1 MWVCR
6 QANIASKD
14 NCNTVKGRMKT
25 SKMREIKNSMNKIE
39 NKIRLMVAVMA
50 MVLALPMMA
59 QSETADITKVAEKGS
74 RELSAPTAIE
84 THIQAEISLITC
96 YPGSRNYE
104 LYGHTMIRVQI
115 EGQDLLFNYGIFNF
129 KQKGFIYRFVKG
141 DCDYSLAAYPMQYL
155 TQGYEDRKIV
165 EQVLDLDDA
174 QKVDVISFLWNN
186 VQPENAV
193 YRYGWAYN
201 NCATKPRDIIENAVG
216 GSLEYGEPKRA
227 EATFRSIMA
236 DYDVN
241 YPWQQF
247 GIDLVLGYDLDHQL
261 DYREQMFS
269 PGILME
275 AMAGATQERDGKR
288 IPVVKATNILV
299 AGGDEGAVL
308 GPTPLVLTPMFVFT
322 LLVVIVLVITVK
334 ERLGK
339 RHYRWL
345 DSVVFGIYGTIGILV
360 AFLTFVSSH
369 YGTSSNLNIVW
380 LHPLLLLPA
389 ILVWVKPMRP
399 LVAIIHVVNAL
410 LIVLLAAGWNW
421 LPQVGNVALL
431 PMAGI
436 SLIRSVNYVIALKR
450 GCVK

>member
-1 MWVCR
+1 
-6 QANIASKD
+6 
-14 NCNTVKGRMKT
+14 MK
-25 SKMREIKNSMNKIE
+25 KEMIKIMR
-39 NKIRLMVAVMA
+39 LAMA
-50 MVLALPMMA
+50 MIAMALAPQVAA

-74 RELSAPTAIE
+74 REMSVPTAIE
-84 THIQAEISLITC
+84 THIQAEISLVTC

-129 KQKGFIYRFVKG
+129 KQSGFIYRFVKG

-174 QKVDVISFLWNN
+174 QKVDIISFLWNN

-216 GSLEYGEPKRA
+216 GSLEYGNPKRG

-236 DYDVN
+236 YFDKN

-247 GIDLVLGYDLDHQL
+247 GIDMVLGYDLDHKL

-269 PGILME
+269 PIILME
-275 AMAGATQERDGKR
+275 AMADATQERDGKR

-299 AGGDEGAVL
+299 EGGDEGAVL
-308 GPTPLVLTPMFVFT
+308 GPTPMVLTPMFVLT
-322 LLVVIVLVITVK
+322 LLLVIVLALTIK

-345 DSVVFGIYGTIGILV
+345 DSVVFGVYGLVGVLV

-369 YGTSSNLNIVW
+369 YGTSSNLHIVW

-389 ILVWVKPMRP
+389 IMEWIKRMRP

-410 LIVLLAAGWNW
+410 LIVLLAAGWYW
-421 LPQVGNVALL
+421 LPQSGNMALV

>member
-1 MWVCR
+1 
-6 QANIASKD
+6 
-14 NCNTVKGRMKT
+14 MKI
-25 SKMREIKNSMNKIE
+25 MR
-39 NKIRLMVAVMA
+39 LAMA
-50 MVLALPMMA
+50 MIAMALAPQVAA

-74 RELSAPTAIE
+74 REMSVPTAIE
-84 THIQAEISLITC
+84 THIQAEISLVTC

-129 KQKGFIYRFVKG
+129 KQSGFIYRFVKG

-174 QKVDVISFLWNN
+174 QKVDIISFLWNN

-216 GSLEYGEPKRA
+216 GSLEYGNPKRG

-236 DYDVN
+236 FFDKN

-247 GIDLVLGYDLDHQL
+247 GIDMVLGYDLDHKL

-269 PGILME
+269 PIILME
-275 AMAGATQERDGKR
+275 AMADATQERDGKR

-299 AGGDEGAVL
+299 EGGDEGAVL
-308 GPTPLVLTPMFVFT
+308 GPTPMVLTPMFVLT
-322 LLVVIVLVITVK
+322 LLLVIVLALTIK

-345 DSVVFGIYGTIGILV
+345 DSVVFGVYGLVGVLV

-369 YGTSSNLNIVW
+369 YGTSSNLHIVW

-389 ILVWVKPMRP
+389 IMEWIKRMRP

-410 LIVLLAAGWNW
+410 LIVLLAAGWYW
-421 LPQVGNVALL
+421 LPQSGNMALV
-431 PMAGI
+431 PMAGV

>member
-1 MWVCR
+1 
-6 QANIASKD
+6 
-14 NCNTVKGRMKT
+14 MK
-25 SKMREIKNSMNKIE
+25 KEMMKIMR
-39 NKIRLMVAVMA
+39 LAMA
-50 MVLALPMMA
+50 MIAMALAPQVAA

-74 RELSAPTAIE
+74 REMSVPTTIE
-84 THIQAEISLITC
+84 THIQAEISLVTC

-129 KQKGFIYRFVKG
+129 KQSGFIYRFVKG

-174 QKVDVISFLWNN
+174 QKVDIISFLWNN

-216 GSLEYGEPKRA
+216 GSLEYGNPKRG

-236 DYDVN
+236 YFDKN

-247 GIDLVLGYDLDHQL
+247 GIDMVLGYDLDHKL

-269 PGILME
+269 PIILME
-275 AMAGATQERDGKR
+275 AMADATQERDGKR

-299 AGGDEGAVL
+299 EGGDEGAVL
-308 GPTPLVLTPMFVFT
+308 GPTPMVLTPMFVLT
-322 LLVVIVLVITVK
+322 LLLVIVLALTIK

-339 RHYRWL
+339 CHYRWL
-345 DSVVFGIYGTIGILV
+345 DSVVFGVYGLVGVLV

-369 YGTSSNLNIVW
+369 YGTSSNLHIVW

-389 ILVWVKPMRP
+389 IMEWIKRMRP

-410 LIVLLAAGWNW
+410 LIVLLAAGWYW
-421 LPQVGNVALL
+421 LPQSGNMALV

>member
-1 MWVCR
+1 
-6 QANIASKD
+6 
-14 NCNTVKGRMKT
+14 
-25 SKMREIKNSMNKIE
+25 MR
-39 NKIRLMVAVMA
+39 LAMA
-50 MVLALPMMA
+50 IMTMVLAPHMSA

-74 RELSAPTAIE
+74 REMSVPTAIE
-84 THIQAEISLITC
+84 THIQAEISLVTC

-129 KQKGFIYRFVKG
+129 KQSGFIYRFVKG

-174 QKVDVISFLWNN
+174 QKVDIISFLWNN

-216 GSLEYGEPKRA
+216 GSLEYGNPKRG

-236 DYDVN
+236 YFDKN

-247 GIDLVLGYDLDHQL
+247 GIDMVLGYDLDHKL

-269 PGILME
+269 PIILME
-275 AMAGATQERDGKR
+275 AMADATQERDGKR

-299 AGGDEGAVL
+299 EGGDEGAVL
-308 GPTPLVLTPMFVFT
+308 GPTPMVLTPMFVLT
-322 LLVVIVLVITVK
+322 LLLVIVLALTIK

-345 DSVVFGIYGTIGILV
+345 DSVVFGVYGLVGVLV

-369 YGTSSNLNIVW
+369 YGTSSNLHIVW

-389 ILVWVKPMRP
+389 IMEWIKRMRP

-410 LIVLLAAGWNW
+410 LIVLLAAGWYW
-421 LPQVGNVALL
+421 LPQSGNMALV

>member
-1 MWVCR
+1 
-6 QANIASKD
+6 
-14 NCNTVKGRMKT
+14 MK
-25 SKMREIKNSMNKIE
+25 KEMIKIMR
-39 NKIRLMVAVMA
+39 LAMA
-50 MVLALPMMA
+50 MIAMALAPQVAA

-74 RELSAPTAIE
+74 REMSVPTAIE
-84 THIQAEISLITC
+84 THIQAEISLVTC

-129 KQKGFIYRFVKG
+129 KQSGFIYRFVKG

-174 QKVDVISFLWNN
+174 QKVDIISFLWNN

-216 GSLEYGEPKRA
+216 GSLKYGNPKRG

-236 DYDVN
+236 YFDKN

-247 GIDLVLGYDLDHQL
+247 GIDMVLGYDLDHKL

-269 PGILME
+269 PIILME
-275 AMAGATQERDGKR
+275 AMADATQERDGKR

-299 AGGDEGAVL
+299 EGGDEGAVL
-308 GPTPLVLTPMFVFT
+308 GPTPMVLTPMFVLT
-322 LLVVIVLVITVK
+322 LLLVIVLALTIK

-345 DSVVFGIYGTIGILV
+345 DSVVFGVYGLVGVLV

-369 YGTSSNLNIVW
+369 YGTSSNLHIVW

-389 ILVWVKPMRP
+389 IMEWIKRMRP

-410 LIVLLAAGWNW
+410 LIVLLAAGWYW
-421 LPQVGNVALL
+421 LPQSGNMALV

>member
-1 MWVCR
+1 
-6 QANIASKD
+6 
-14 NCNTVKGRMKT
+14 MK
-25 SKMREIKNSMNKIE
+25 KEMIKIMR
-39 NKIRLMVAVMA
+39 LAMA
-50 MVLALPMMA
+50 MIAMALAPQVAA

-74 RELSAPTAIE
+74 REMSVPTAIE
-84 THIQAEISLITC
+84 THIQAEISLVTC

-129 KQKGFIYRFVKG
+129 KQSGFIYRFVKG

-174 QKVDVISFLWNN
+174 QKVDIISFLWNN

-216 GSLEYGEPKRA
+216 GSLEYGNPKRG

-236 DYDVN
+236 HFDKN

-247 GIDLVLGYDLDHQL
+247 GIDMVLGYDLDHKL

-269 PGILME
+269 PIILME
-275 AMAGATQERDGKR
+275 AMADATQERDGKR

-299 AGGDEGAVL
+299 EGGDEGAVL
-308 GPTPLVLTPMFVFT
+308 GPTPMVLTPMFVLT
-322 LLVVIVLVITVK
+322 LLLLIVLALTIK

-345 DSVVFGIYGTIGILV
+345 DSVVFGVYGLVGVLV

-369 YGTSSNLNIVW
+369 YGTSSNLHIVW

-389 ILVWVKPMRP
+389 IMEWIKRMRP

-410 LIVLLAAGWNW
+410 LIVLLAAGWYW
-421 LPQVGNVALL
+421 LPQSGNMALV

>member
-1 MWVCR
+1 
-6 QANIASKD
+6 
-14 NCNTVKGRMKT
+14 MK
-25 SKMREIKNSMNKIE
+25 KEMMKIMR
-39 NKIRLMVAVMA
+39 LAMA
-50 MVLALPMMA
+50 MIAMALAPQVAA

-74 RELSAPTAIE
+74 REMSVPTAIE
-84 THIQAEISLITC
+84 THIQAEISLVTC

-129 KQKGFIYRFVKG
+129 KQSGFIYRFVKG

-174 QKVDVISFLWNN
+174 QKVDIISFLWNN

-216 GSLEYGEPKRA
+216 GSLEYGNPKRG

-236 DYDVN
+236 YFDKN

-247 GIDLVLGYDLDHQL
+247 GIDMVLGYDLDHKL

-269 PGILME
+269 PIILME
-275 AMAGATQERDGKR
+275 AMADATQERDGKR

-299 AGGDEGAVL
+299 EGGDEGAVL
-308 GPTPLVLTPMFVFT
+308 GPTPMVLTPMFVLT
-322 LLVVIVLVITVK
+322 LLLVIVLALTIK

-345 DSVVFGIYGTIGILV
+345 DSVVFGVYGLVGVLV

-369 YGTSSNLNIVW
+369 YGTSSNLHIVW

-389 ILVWVKPMRP
+389 ILEWVKRMRP

-410 LIVLLAAGWNW
+410 LIVLLAAGWYW
-421 LPQVGNVALL
+421 LPQSGNMALV

>member
-1 MWVCR
+1 
-6 QANIASKD
+6 
-14 NCNTVKGRMKT
+14 MKI
-25 SKMREIKNSMNKIE
+25 MR
-39 NKIRLMVAVMA
+39 LAMA
-50 MVLALPMMA
+50 MIAMALAPQVAA

-74 RELSAPTAIE
+74 REMSVPTAIE
-84 THIQAEISLITC
+84 THIQAEISLVTC

-129 KQKGFIYRFVKG
+129 KQSGFIYRFVKG

-174 QKVDVISFLWNN
+174 QKVDIISFLWNN

-216 GSLEYGEPKRA
+216 GSLEYGNPKRG

-236 DYDVN
+236 YFDKN

-247 GIDLVLGYDLDHQL
+247 GIDMVLGYDLDHKL

-269 PGILME
+269 PIILME
-275 AMAGATQERDGKR
+275 AMADATQERDGKR

-299 AGGDEGAVL
+299 EGGDEGAVL
-308 GPTPLVLTPMFVFT
+308 GPTPMVLTPMFVLT
-322 LLVVIVLVITVK
+322 LLLLIVLALTIK

-345 DSVVFGIYGTIGILV
+345 DSVVFGVYGLVGVLV

-369 YGTSSNLNIVW
+369 YGTSSNLHIVW

-389 ILVWVKPMRP
+389 IMEWIKRMRP

-410 LIVLLAAGWNW
+410 LIVLLAAGWYW
-421 LPQVGNVALL
+421 LPQSGNMALV

>member
-1 MWVCR
+1 
-6 QANIASKD
+6 
-14 NCNTVKGRMKT
+14 MK
-25 SKMREIKNSMNKIE
+25 KEMMKIMR
-39 NKIRLMVAVMA
+39 LAMA
-50 MVLALPMMA
+50 MIAMALAPQVAA

-74 RELSAPTAIE
+74 REMSVPTAIE
-84 THIQAEISLITC
+84 THIQAEISLVTC

-129 KQKGFIYRFVKG
+129 KQSGFIYRFVKG

-174 QKVDVISFLWNN
+174 QKVDIISFLWNN

-216 GSLEYGEPKRA
+216 GSLEYGNPKRG

-236 DYDVN
+236 YFDKN

-247 GIDLVLGYDLDHQL
+247 GIDMVLGYDLDHKL

-269 PGILME
+269 PIILME
-275 AMAGATQERDGKR
+275 AMADATQERDGKR

-299 AGGDEGAVL
+299 EGGDEGPVL
-308 GPTPLVLTPMFVFT
+308 GPTPMVLTPMFVLT
-322 LLVVIVLVITVK
+322 LLLVIVLALTIK

-345 DSVVFGIYGTIGILV
+345 DSVVFGVYGLVGVLV

-369 YGTSSNLNIVW
+369 YGTSSNLHIVW

-389 ILVWVKPMRP
+389 IMEWIKRMRP

-410 LIVLLAAGWNW
+410 LIVLLAAGWYW
-421 LPQVGNVALL
+421 LPQSGNMALV

>member
-1 MWVCR
+1 
-6 QANIASKD
+6 
-14 NCNTVKGRMKT
+14 MK
-25 SKMREIKNSMNKIE
+25 KEMMKIMR
-39 NKIRLMVAVMA
+39 LAMA
-50 MVLALPMMA
+50 MIAMALAPQVAA

-74 RELSAPTAIE
+74 REMSVPTAIE
-84 THIQAEISLITC
+84 THIQAEISLVTC

-129 KQKGFIYRFVKG
+129 KQSGFIYRFVKG

-174 QKVDVISFLWNN
+174 QKVDIISFLWNN

-216 GSLEYGEPKRA
+216 GSLEYGNPKRG

-236 DYDVN
+236 YFDKN

-247 GIDLVLGYDLDHQL
+247 GIDMVLGYDLDHKL

-269 PGILME
+269 PIILME
-275 AMAGATQERDGKR
+275 AMADATQERDGKR

-299 AGGDEGAVL
+299 EGGDEGAVL
-308 GPTPLVLTPMFVFT
+308 GPTPVVLTPMFVLT
-322 LLVVIVLVITVK
+322 LLLVIVLALTIK

-345 DSVVFGIYGTIGILV
+345 DSVVVGVYGLVGVLV

-369 YGTSSNLNIVW
+369 YGTSSNLHIVW

-389 ILVWVKPMRP
+389 IMEWIKRMRP

-410 LIVLLAAGWNW
+410 LIVLLAAGWYW
-421 LPQVGNVALL
+421 LPQSGNMALV

>member
-1 MWVCR
+1 
-6 QANIASKD
+6 
-14 NCNTVKGRMKT
+14 MK
-25 SKMREIKNSMNKIE
+25 KEMMKIMRLAMAMI
-39 NKIRLMVAVMA
+39 A
-50 MVLALPMMA
+50 MVLAPQVAA

-74 RELSAPTAIE
+74 REMSVPTAIE
-84 THIQAEISLITC
+84 THIQAEISLVTC

-129 KQKGFIYRFVKG
+129 KQSGFIYRFVKG

-174 QKVDVISFLWNN
+174 QKVDIISFLWNN

-216 GSLEYGEPKRA
+216 GSLEYGNPKRG

-236 DYDVN
+236 YFDKN

-247 GIDLVLGYDLDHQL
+247 GIDMVLGYDLDHKL

-269 PGILME
+269 PIILME
-275 AMAGATQERDGKR
+275 AMADATQERDGKR

-299 AGGDEGAVL
+299 EGGDEGAVL
-308 GPTPLVLTPMFVFT
+308 GPTPMVLTPMFVLT
-322 LLVVIVLVITVK
+322 LLLVIVLALTIK

-345 DSVVFGIYGTIGILV
+345 DSVVFGVYGLVGVLV

-369 YGTSSNLNIVW
+369 YGTSSNLHIVW

-389 ILVWVKPMRP
+389 IMEWIKRMRP

-410 LIVLLAAGWNW
+410 LIVLLAAGWYW
-421 LPQVGNVALL
+421 LPQSGNMALV

>member
-1 MWVCR
+1 
-6 QANIASKD
+6 
-14 NCNTVKGRMKT
+14 
-25 SKMREIKNSMNKIE
+25 MR
-39 NKIRLMVAVMA
+39 LAMA
-50 MVLALPMMA
+50 MIAMALAPQVAA

-74 RELSAPTAIE
+74 REMSVPTAIE
-84 THIQAEISLITC
+84 THIQAEISLVTC

-129 KQKGFIYRFVKG
+129 KQSGFIYRFVKG

-174 QKVDVISFLWNN
+174 QKVDIISFLWNN

-216 GSLEYGEPKRA
+216 GSLEYGNPKRG

-236 DYDVN
+236 YFDKN

-247 GIDLVLGYDLDHQL
+247 GIDMVLGYDLDHKL

-269 PGILME
+269 PIILME

-299 AGGDEGAVL
+299 EGGDEGAVL
-308 GPTPLVLTPMFVFT
+308 GPTPMVLTPMFVLT
-322 LLVVIVLVITVK
+322 LLLVIVLAVTIK

-345 DSVVFGIYGTIGILV
+345 DSVVFGVYGLVGVLV

-369 YGTSSNLNIVW
+369 YGTSSNLHIVW

-389 ILVWVKPMRP
+389 IMEWIKRMRP

-410 LIVLLAAGWNW
+410 LIVLLAAGWYW
-421 LPQVGNVALL
+421 LPQSGNMALV

>member
-1 MWVCR
+1 
-6 QANIASKD
+6 
-14 NCNTVKGRMKT
+14 MKI
-25 SKMREIKNSMNKIE
+25 MR
-39 NKIRLMVAVMA
+39 LAMA
-50 MVLALPMMA
+50 MIAMALAPQVAA

-74 RELSAPTAIE
+74 REMSVPTAIE
-84 THIQAEISLITC
+84 THIQAEISLVTC

-129 KQKGFIYRFVKG
+129 KQSGFIYRFVKG

-174 QKVDVISFLWNN
+174 QKVDIISFLWNN

-216 GSLEYGEPKRA
+216 GSLEYGNPKRG

-236 DYDVN
+236 YFDKN

-247 GIDLVLGYDLDHQL
+247 GIDMVLGYDLDHKL

-269 PGILME
+269 PIILME
-275 AMAGATQERDGKR
+275 AMADATQERDGKR

-299 AGGDEGAVL
+299 EGGDEGAVL
-308 GPTPLVLTPMFVFT
+308 GPTPMVLTPMFVLT
-322 LLVVIVLVITVK
+322 LLLVIVLAVTIK

-345 DSVVFGIYGTIGILV
+345 DSVVFGVYGLVGVLV

-369 YGTSSNLNIVW
+369 YGTSSNLHIVW

-389 ILVWVKPMRP
+389 IMEWIKRMRP

-410 LIVLLAAGWNW
+410 LIVLLATGWYW
-421 LPQVGNVALL
+421 LPQTGNMALV

>member
-1 MWVCR
+1 
-6 QANIASKD
+6 
-14 NCNTVKGRMKT
+14 MK
-25 SKMREIKNSMNKIE
+25 KEMMKIMR
-39 NKIRLMVAVMA
+39 LAMA
-50 MVLALPMMA
+50 MIAMALAPQVAA

-74 RELSAPTAIE
+74 REMSVPTAIE
-84 THIQAEISLITC
+84 THIQAEISLVTC

-129 KQKGFIYRFVKG
+129 KQSGFIYRFVKG

-174 QKVDVISFLWNN
+174 QKVDIISFLWNN

-216 GSLEYGEPKRA
+216 GSLEYGNPKRG

-236 DYDVN
+236 YFDKN

-247 GIDLVLGYDLDHQL
+247 GIDMVLGYDLDHKL

-269 PGILME
+269 PIILME
-275 AMAGATQERDGKR
+275 AMADATQERDGKR

-299 AGGDEGAVL
+299 EGGDEGAVL
-308 GPTPLVLTPMFVFT
+308 GPTPMVLTPMFVLT
-322 LLVVIVLVITVK
+322 LLLLIVLALTIK

-345 DSVVFGIYGTIGILV
+345 DSVVFGVYGLVGVLV

-369 YGTSSNLNIVW
+369 YGTSSNLHIVW

-389 ILVWVKPMRP
+389 ILEWIKRMRP

-410 LIVLLAAGWNW
+410 LIVLLAAGWYW
-421 LPQVGNVALL
+421 LPQSGNMALV

>member
-1 MWVCR
+1 
-6 QANIASKD
+6 
-14 NCNTVKGRMKT
+14 MKI
-25 SKMREIKNSMNKIE
+25 MR
-39 NKIRLMVAVMA
+39 LAMA
-50 MVLALPMMA
+50 MIAMALAPQVAA

-74 RELSAPTAIE
+74 REMSVPTAIE
-84 THIQAEISLITC
+84 THIQAEISLVTC

-129 KQKGFIYRFVKG
+129 KQSGFIYRFVKG

-174 QKVDVISFLWNN
+174 QKVDIISFLWNN

-216 GSLEYGEPKRA
+216 GSLEYGNPKRG

-236 DYDVN
+236 YFDKN

-247 GIDLVLGYDLDHQL
+247 GIDMVLGYDLDHKL

-269 PGILME
+269 PIILME
-275 AMAGATQERDGKR
+275 AMADATQERDGKR

-299 AGGDEGAVL
+299 EGGDEGAVL
-308 GPTPLVLTPMFVFT
+308 GPTPMVLTPMFVLT
-322 LLVVIVLVITVK
+322 LLMVIVLAVTIK

-345 DSVVFGIYGTIGILV
+345 DSVVFGVYGLVGVLV

-369 YGTSSNLNIVW
+369 YGTSSNLHIVW

-389 ILVWVKPMRP
+389 IMEWIKRMRP

-410 LIVLLAAGWNW
+410 LIVLLAAGWYW
-421 LPQVGNVALL
+421 LPQSGNMALV

>member
-1 MWVCR
+1 
-6 QANIASKD
+6 
-14 NCNTVKGRMKT
+14 
-25 SKMREIKNSMNKIE
+25 MR
-39 NKIRLMVAVMA
+39 LAMA
-50 MVLALPMMA
+50 MIAMALAPQVAA

-74 RELSAPTAIE
+74 REMSVPTAIE
-84 THIQAEISLITC
+84 THIQAEISLVTC

-129 KQKGFIYRFVKG
+129 KQSGFIYRFVKG

-174 QKVDVISFLWNN
+174 QKVDIISFLWNN

-216 GSLEYGEPKRA
+216 GSLEYGNPKRG

-236 DYDVN
+236 YFDKN

-247 GIDLVLGYDLDHQL
+247 GIDMVLGYDLDHKL

-269 PGILME
+269 PIILME
-275 AMAGATQERDGKR
+275 AMADATQERDGKR

-299 AGGDEGAVL
+299 EGGDEGAVL
-308 GPTPLVLTPMFVFT
+308 GPTPMVLTPMFVLT
-322 LLVVIVLVITVK
+322 LLLLIVLALTIK

-345 DSVVFGIYGTIGILV
+345 DSVVFGVYGLVGVLV

-369 YGTSSNLNIVW
+369 YGTSSNLHIVW

-389 ILVWVKPMRP
+389 IMEWIKRMRP

-410 LIVLLAAGWNW
+410 LIVLLAAGWYW
-421 LPQVGNVALL
+421 LPQSGNMALV

>member
-1 MWVCR
+1 
-6 QANIASKD
+6 
-14 NCNTVKGRMKT
+14 MK
-25 SKMREIKNSMNKIE
+25 KEMIKIMR
-39 NKIRLMVAVMA
+39 LAMA
-50 MVLALPMMA
+50 MIAMALAPQVAA

-74 RELSAPTAIE
+74 REMSVPTAIE
-84 THIQAEISLITC
+84 THIQAEISLVTC

-129 KQKGFIYRFVKG
+129 KQSGFIYRFVKG

-174 QKVDVISFLWNN
+174 QKVDIISFLWNN

-216 GSLEYGEPKRA
+216 GSLEYGNPKRG

-236 DYDVN
+236 YFDKN

-247 GIDLVLGYDLDHQL
+247 GIDMVLGYDLDHKL

-269 PGILME
+269 PIILME
-275 AMAGATQERDGKR
+275 AMADATQERDGKR

-299 AGGDEGAVL
+299 EGGDEGAVL
-308 GPTPLVLTPMFVFT
+308 GPTPVVLTPMFVLT
-322 LLVVIVLVITVK
+322 LLLVIVLALTIK

-345 DSVVFGIYGTIGILV
+345 DSVVFGVYGLVGVLV

-369 YGTSSNLNIVW
+369 YGTSSNLHIVW

-389 ILVWVKPMRP
+389 IMEWIKRMRP

-410 LIVLLAAGWNW
+410 LIVLLAAGWYW
-421 LPQVGNVALL
+421 LPQSGNMALV

>member
-1 MWVCR
+1 M
-6 QANIASKD
+6 IKI
-14 NCNTVKGRMKT
+14 
-25 SKMREIKNSMNKIE
+25 MR
-39 NKIRLMVAVMA
+39 LAMA
-50 MVLALPMMA
+50 MIAMALAPQVAA

-74 RELSAPTAIE
+74 REMSVPTAIE
-84 THIQAEISLITC
+84 THIQAEISLVTC

-129 KQKGFIYRFVKG
+129 KQSGFIYRFVKG

-174 QKVDVISFLWNN
+174 QKVDIISFLWNN

-216 GSLEYGEPKRA
+216 GSLEYGNPKRG

-236 DYDVN
+236 YFDKN

-247 GIDLVLGYDLDHQL
+247 GIDMVLGYDLDHKL

-269 PGILME
+269 PIILME
-275 AMAGATQERDGKR
+275 AMADATQERDGKR

-299 AGGDEGAVL
+299 EGGDEGAVL
-308 GPTPLVLTPMFVFT
+308 GPTPMVLTPMFVLT
-322 LLVVIVLVITVK
+322 LLLLIVLALTIK
-334 ERLGK
+334 ERLSK

-345 DSVVFGIYGTIGILV
+345 DSVVFGVYGLVGVLV

-369 YGTSSNLNIVW
+369 YGTSSNLHIVW

-389 ILVWVKPMRP
+389 IMEWIKRMRP

-410 LIVLLAAGWNW
+410 LIVLLAAGWYW
-421 LPQVGNVALL
+421 LPQSGNMALV

>member
-1 MWVCR
+1 
-6 QANIASKD
+6 
-14 NCNTVKGRMKT
+14 MK
-25 SKMREIKNSMNKIE
+25 KEMIKIMR
-39 NKIRLMVAVMA
+39 LAMA
-50 MVLALPMMA
+50 MIAMALAPQVAA

-74 RELSAPTAIE
+74 REMSVPTAIE
-84 THIQAEISLITC
+84 THIQAEISLVTC

-129 KQKGFIYRFVKG
+129 KQSGFIYRFVKG

-174 QKVDVISFLWNN
+174 QKVDIISFLWNN

-216 GSLEYGEPKRA
+216 GSLEYGNPKRG

-236 DYDVN
+236 HFDKN

-247 GIDLVLGYDLDHQL
+247 GIDMVLGYDLDHKL

-269 PGILME
+269 PIILME
-275 AMAGATQERDGKR
+275 AMADATQERDGKR

-299 AGGDEGAVL
+299 EGGDEGAVL
-308 GPTPLVLTPMFVFT
+308 GPTPMVLTPMFVLT
-322 LLVVIVLVITVK
+322 LLLVIVLALTIK

-345 DSVVFGIYGTIGILV
+345 DSVVFGVYGLVGVLV

-369 YGTSSNLNIVW
+369 YGTSSNLHIVW

-389 ILVWVKPMRP
+389 ILEWIKRMRP

-410 LIVLLAAGWNW
+410 LIVLLAAGWYW
-421 LPQVGNVALL
+421 LPQSGNMALV

>member
-1 MWVCR
+1 
-6 QANIASKD
+6 
-14 NCNTVKGRMKT
+14 MK
-25 SKMREIKNSMNKIE
+25 KEMIKIMR
-39 NKIRLMVAVMA
+39 LAMA
-50 MVLALPMMA
+50 MIAMALAPQVAA

-74 RELSAPTAIE
+74 REMSVPTAIE
-84 THIQAEISLITC
+84 THIQAEISLVTC

-129 KQKGFIYRFVKG
+129 KQSGFIYRFVKG

-174 QKVDVISFLWNN
+174 QKVDIISFLWNN

-216 GSLEYGEPKRA
+216 GSLEYGNPKRG

-236 DYDVN
+236 YFDKN

-247 GIDLVLGYDLDHQL
+247 GIDMVLGYDLDHKL

-269 PGILME
+269 PIILME
-275 AMAGATQERDGKR
+275 AMADATQERDGKR

-299 AGGDEGAVL
+299 EGGDEGAVL
-308 GPTPLVLTPMFVFT
+308 GPTPMVLTPMFVLT
-322 LLVVIVLVITVK
+322 LLLLIVLALTIK
-334 ERLGK
+334 ERLSK

-345 DSVVFGIYGTIGILV
+345 DSVVFGVYGLVGVLV

-369 YGTSSNLNIVW
+369 YGTSSNLHIVW

-389 ILVWVKPMRP
+389 ILEWIKRMRP

-410 LIVLLAAGWNW
+410 LIVLLAAGWYW
-421 LPQVGNVALL
+421 LPQSGNMALV

>member
-1 MWVCR
+1 
-6 QANIASKD
+6 
-14 NCNTVKGRMKT
+14 MKI
-25 SKMREIKNSMNKIE
+25 MR
-39 NKIRLMVAVMA
+39 LAMA
-50 MVLALPMMA
+50 MIAMALAPQVAA

-74 RELSAPTAIE
+74 REMSVPTAIE
-84 THIQAEISLITC
+84 THIQAEISLVTC

-129 KQKGFIYRFVKG
+129 KQSGFIYRFVKG

-174 QKVDVISFLWNN
+174 QKVDIISFLWNN

-216 GSLEYGEPKRA
+216 GSLEYGNPKRG

-236 DYDVN
+236 HFDKN

-247 GIDLVLGYDLDHQL
+247 GIDMVLGYDLDHKL

-269 PGILME
+269 PIILME
-275 AMAGATQERDGKR
+275 AMADATQERDGKR

-299 AGGDEGAVL
+299 EGGDEGPVL
-308 GPTPLVLTPMFVFT
+308 GPTPMVLTPMFVLT
-322 LLVVIVLVITVK
+322 LLLVIVLALTIK

-345 DSVVFGIYGTIGILV
+345 DSVVFGVYGLVGVLV

-369 YGTSSNLNIVW
+369 YGTSSNLHIVW

-389 ILVWVKPMRP
+389 IMEWIKRMRP

-410 LIVLLAAGWNW
+410 LIVLLAAGWYW
-421 LPQVGNVALL
+421 LPQSGNMALV

>member
-1 MWVCR
+1 
-6 QANIASKD
+6 
-14 NCNTVKGRMKT
+14 MKI
-25 SKMREIKNSMNKIE
+25 MR
-39 NKIRLMVAVMA
+39 LAMA
-50 MVLALPMMA
+50 MIAMALAPQVAA

-74 RELSAPTAIE
+74 REMSVPTTIE
-84 THIQAEISLITC
+84 THIQAEISLVTC

-129 KQKGFIYRFVKG
+129 KQSGFIYRFVKG

-174 QKVDVISFLWNN
+174 QKVDIISFLWNN

-216 GSLEYGEPKRA
+216 GSLEYGNPKRG

-236 DYDVN
+236 HFDKN

-247 GIDLVLGYDLDHQL
+247 GIDMVLGYDLDHKL

-269 PGILME
+269 PIILME
-275 AMAGATQERDGKR
+275 AMADATQERDGKR

-299 AGGDEGAVL
+299 EGGDEGAVL
-308 GPTPLVLTPMFVFT
+308 GPTPMVLTPMFVLT
-322 LLVVIVLVITVK
+322 LLLVIVLALTIK

-339 RHYRWL
+339 CHYRWL
-345 DSVVFGIYGTIGILV
+345 DSVVFGVYGLVGVLV

-369 YGTSSNLNIVW
+369 YGTSSNLHIVW

-389 ILVWVKPMRP
+389 IMEWIKRMRP

-410 LIVLLAAGWNW
+410 LIVLLAAGWYW
-421 LPQVGNVALL
+421 LPQSGNMALV

>member
-1 MWVCR
+1 
-6 QANIASKD
+6 
-14 NCNTVKGRMKT
+14 MK
-25 SKMREIKNSMNKIE
+25 KEMMKIMR
-39 NKIRLMVAVMA
+39 LAMA
-50 MVLALPMMA
+50 MIAMALAPQVAA

-74 RELSAPTAIE
+74 REMSVPTAIE
-84 THIQAEISLITC
+84 THIQAEISLVTC

-129 KQKGFIYRFVKG
+129 KQSGFIYRFVKG

-174 QKVDVISFLWNN
+174 QKVDIISFLWNN

-216 GSLEYGEPKRA
+216 GSLEYGNPKRG

-236 DYDVN
+236 YFDKN

-247 GIDLVLGYDLDHQL
+247 GIDMVLGYDLDHKL

-269 PGILME
+269 PIILME
-275 AMAGATQERDGKR
+275 AMADATQERDGKR

-299 AGGDEGAVL
+299 EGGDEGAVL
-308 GPTPLVLTPMFVFT
+308 GPTPMVLTPMFVLT
-322 LLVVIVLVITVK
+322 LLLVIVLAVTIK

-345 DSVVFGIYGTIGILV
+345 DSVVFGVYGLVGVLV

-369 YGTSSNLNIVW
+369 YGTSSNLHIVW

-389 ILVWVKPMRP
+389 ILEWIKRMRP

-410 LIVLLAAGWNW
+410 LIVLLAAGWYW
-421 LPQVGNVALL
+421 LPQSGNMALV

>member
-1 MWVCR
+1 
-6 QANIASKD
+6 
-14 NCNTVKGRMKT
+14 MKI
-25 SKMREIKNSMNKIE
+25 MR
-39 NKIRLMVAVMA
+39 LAMA
-50 MVLALPMMA
+50 MIAMALAPQVAA

-74 RELSAPTAIE
+74 REMSVPTAIE
-84 THIQAEISLITC
+84 THIQAEISLVTC

-129 KQKGFIYRFVKG
+129 KQSGFIYRFVKG

-174 QKVDVISFLWNN
+174 QKVDIISFLWNN

-216 GSLEYGEPKRA
+216 GSLEYGNPKRG

-236 DYDVN
+236 HFDKN

-247 GIDLVLGYDLDHQL
+247 GIDMVLGYDLDHKL

-269 PGILME
+269 PIILME
-275 AMAGATQERDGKR
+275 AMADATQERDGKR

-299 AGGDEGAVL
+299 EGGDEGAVL
-308 GPTPLVLTPMFVFT
+308 GPTPMVLTPMFVLT
-322 LLVVIVLVITVK
+322 LLLVIVLALTIK

-345 DSVVFGIYGTIGILV
+345 DSVVFGVYGLVGVLV
-360 AFLTFVSSH
+360 AYLTFVSSH
-369 YGTSSNLNIVW
+369 YGTSSNLHIVW

-389 ILVWVKPMRP
+389 IMEWIKRMRP

-410 LIVLLAAGWNW
+410 LIVLLAAGWYW
-421 LPQVGNVALL
+421 LPQSGNMALV

>member
-1 MWVCR
+1 
-6 QANIASKD
+6 
-14 NCNTVKGRMKT
+14 MK
-25 SKMREIKNSMNKIE
+25 KEMMKIMR
-39 NKIRLMVAVMA
+39 LAMA
-50 MVLALPMMA
+50 MIAMALAPQVAA

-74 RELSAPTAIE
+74 REMSVPTAIE
-84 THIQAEISLITC
+84 THIQAEISLVTC

-129 KQKGFIYRFVKG
+129 KQSGFIYRFVKG

-174 QKVDVISFLWNN
+174 QKVDIISFLWNN

-216 GSLEYGEPKRA
+216 GSLEYGNPKRG

-236 DYDVN
+236 YFDKN

-247 GIDLVLGYDLDHQL
+247 GIDMVLGYDLDHKL

-269 PGILME
+269 PIILME
-275 AMAGATQERDGKR
+275 AMADATQERDGKR

-299 AGGDEGAVL
+299 EGGDEGAVL
-308 GPTPLVLTPMFVFT
+308 GPTPMVLTPMFVLT
-322 LLVVIVLVITVK
+322 LLLVIVLALTIK
-334 ERLGK
+334 ERLSK

-345 DSVVFGIYGTIGILV
+345 DSVVFGVYGLVGVLV

-369 YGTSSNLNIVW
+369 YGTSSNLHIVW

-389 ILVWVKPMRP
+389 ILEWIKRMRP

-410 LIVLLAAGWNW
+410 LIVLLAAGWYW
-421 LPQVGNVALL
+421 LPQSGNMALV

>member
-1 MWVCR
+1 
-6 QANIASKD
+6 
-14 NCNTVKGRMKT
+14 MKI
-25 SKMREIKNSMNKIE
+25 MR
-39 NKIRLMVAVMA
+39 LAMA
-50 MVLALPMMA
+50 MIAMALAPQVAA

-74 RELSAPTAIE
+74 REMSVPTAIE
-84 THIQAEISLITC
+84 THIQAEISLVTC

-129 KQKGFIYRFVKG
+129 KQSGFIYRFVKG

-174 QKVDVISFLWNN
+174 QKVDIISFLWNN

-216 GSLEYGEPKRA
+216 GSLEYGNPKRG

-236 DYDVN
+236 RFDKN

-247 GIDLVLGYDLDHQL
+247 GIDMVLGYDLDHKL

-269 PGILME
+269 PIILME
-275 AMAGATQERDGKR
+275 AMADATQERDGKR

-299 AGGDEGAVL
+299 EGGDEGAVL
-308 GPTPLVLTPMFVFT
+308 GPTPMVLTPMFVLT
-322 LLVVIVLVITVK
+322 LLLVIVLALTIK

-345 DSVVFGIYGTIGILV
+345 DSVVFGVYGLVGVLV

-369 YGTSSNLNIVW
+369 YGTSSNLHIVW

-389 ILVWVKPMRP
+389 IMEWIKRMRP

-410 LIVLLAAGWNW
+410 LIVLLAAGWYW
-421 LPQVGNVALL
+421 LPQSGNMALV

>member
-1 MWVCR
+1 
-6 QANIASKD
+6 
-14 NCNTVKGRMKT
+14 MKI
-25 SKMREIKNSMNKIE
+25 MRLAMAMI
-39 NKIRLMVAVMA
+39 A
-50 MVLALPMMA
+50 MVLAPQVAA

-74 RELSAPTAIE
+74 REMSVPTAIE
-84 THIQAEISLITC
+84 THIQAEISLVTC

-129 KQKGFIYRFVKG
+129 KQSGFIYRFVKG

-174 QKVDVISFLWNN
+174 QKVDIISFLWNN

-216 GSLEYGEPKRA
+216 GSLEYGNPKRG

-236 DYDVN
+236 HFDKN

-247 GIDLVLGYDLDHQL
+247 GIDMVLGYDLDHKL

-269 PGILME
+269 PIILME
-275 AMAGATQERDGKR
+275 AMADATQERDGKR

-299 AGGDEGAVL
+299 EGGDEGAVL
-308 GPTPLVLTPMFVFT
+308 GPTPMVLTPMFVLT
-322 LLVVIVLVITVK
+322 LLLVIVLAVTIK

-345 DSVVFGIYGTIGILV
+345 DSVVFGVYGLVGVLV

-369 YGTSSNLNIVW
+369 YGTSSNLHIVW

-389 ILVWVKPMRP
+389 ILEWVKRMRP

-410 LIVLLAAGWNW
+410 LIVLLAAGWYW
-421 LPQVGNVALL
+421 LPQSGNMALV

>member
-1 MWVCR
+1 
-6 QANIASKD
+6 
-14 NCNTVKGRMKT
+14 MK
-25 SKMREIKNSMNKIE
+25 KEMMKIMR
-39 NKIRLMVAVMA
+39 LAMA
-50 MVLALPMMA
+50 MIAMALAPQVAA

-74 RELSAPTAIE
+74 REMSVPTAIE
-84 THIQAEISLITC
+84 THIQAEISLVTC

-129 KQKGFIYRFVKG
+129 KQSGFIYRFVKG

-174 QKVDVISFLWNN
+174 QKVDIISFLWNN

-216 GSLEYGEPKRA
+216 GSLEYGNPKRG

-236 DYDVN
+236 HFDKN

-247 GIDLVLGYDLDHQL
+247 GIDMVLGYDLDHKL

-269 PGILME
+269 PIILME
-275 AMAGATQERDGKR
+275 AMADATQERDGKR

-299 AGGDEGAVL
+299 EGGDEGAVL
-308 GPTPLVLTPMFVFT
+308 GPTPMVLTPMFVLT
-322 LLVVIVLVITVK
+322 LLLVIVLALTIK
-334 ERLGK
+334 ERFGK

-345 DSVVFGIYGTIGILV
+345 DSVVFGVYGLVGVLV

-369 YGTSSNLNIVW
+369 YGTSSNLHIVW

-389 ILVWVKPMRP
+389 IMEWIKRMRP

-410 LIVLLAAGWNW
+410 LIMLLAAGWYW
-421 LPQVGNVALL
+421 LPQSGNMALV

>member
-1 MWVCR
+1 
-6 QANIASKD
+6 
-14 NCNTVKGRMKT
+14 MKI
-25 SKMREIKNSMNKIE
+25 MR
-39 NKIRLMVAVMA
+39 LAMA
-50 MVLALPMMA
+50 MIAMALAPQVAA

-74 RELSAPTAIE
+74 REMSVPTAIE
-84 THIQAEISLITC
+84 THIQAEISLVTC

-129 KQKGFIYRFVKG
+129 KQSGFIYRFVKG

-174 QKVDVISFLWNN
+174 QKVDIISFLWNN

-216 GSLEYGEPKRA
+216 GSLEYGNPKRG

-236 DYDVN
+236 HFDKN

-247 GIDLVLGYDLDHQL
+247 GIDMVLGYDLDHKL

-269 PGILME
+269 PIILME
-275 AMAGATQERDGKR
+275 AMADATQERDGKR

-299 AGGDEGAVL
+299 EGGDEGAVL
-308 GPTPLVLTPMFVFT
+308 GPTPMVLTPMFVLT
-322 LLVVIVLVITVK
+322 LLLVIVLALTIK

-345 DSVVFGIYGTIGILV
+345 DSVVFGVYGLVVVLV

-369 YGTSSNLNIVW
+369 YGTSSNLHIVW

-389 ILVWVKPMRP
+389 IMEWIKRMRP

-410 LIVLLAAGWNW
+410 LIVLLAAGWYW
-421 LPQVGNVALL
+421 LPQSGNMALV

>member
-1 MWVCR
+1 
-6 QANIASKD
+6 
-14 NCNTVKGRMKT
+14 MKI
-25 SKMREIKNSMNKIE
+25 MR
-39 NKIRLMVAVMA
+39 LAMA
-50 MVLALPMMA
+50 MIAMALAPQVAA

-74 RELSAPTAIE
+74 REMSVPTAIE
-84 THIQAEISLITC
+84 THIQAEISLVTC

-129 KQKGFIYRFVKG
+129 KQSGFIYRFVKG

-174 QKVDVISFLWNN
+174 QKVDIISFLWNN

-216 GSLEYGEPKRA
+216 GSLEYGNPKRG

-236 DYDVN
+236 HFDKN

-247 GIDLVLGYDLDHQL
+247 GIDMVLGYDLDHKL

-269 PGILME
+269 PIILME
-275 AMAGATQERDGKR
+275 AMADATQERDGKR

-299 AGGDEGAVL
+299 EGGDEGAVL
-308 GPTPLVLTPMFVFT
+308 GPTPMVLTPMFVLT
-322 LLVVIVLVITVK
+322 LLLVIVLALTIK
-334 ERLGK
+334 ERLSK

-345 DSVVFGIYGTIGILV
+345 DSVVFGVYGLVGVLV

-369 YGTSSNLNIVW
+369 YGTSSNLHIVW

-389 ILVWVKPMRP
+389 IMEWIKRMRP

-410 LIVLLAAGWNW
+410 LIVLLAAGWYW
-421 LPQVGNVALL
+421 LPQSGNMALV

>member
-1 MWVCR
+1 
-6 QANIASKD
+6 
-14 NCNTVKGRMKT
+14 MK
-25 SKMREIKNSMNKIE
+25 KEMMKIMR
-39 NKIRLMVAVMA
+39 LAMA
-50 MVLALPMMA
+50 MIAMALAPQVAA

-74 RELSAPTAIE
+74 REMSVPTAIE
-84 THIQAEISLITC
+84 THIQAEISLVTC

-129 KQKGFIYRFVKG
+129 KQSGFIYRFVKG

-174 QKVDVISFLWNN
+174 QKVDIISFLWNN

-216 GSLEYGEPKRA
+216 GSLEYGNPKRG

-236 DYDVN
+236 HFDKN

-247 GIDLVLGYDLDHQL
+247 GIDMVLGYDLDHKL

-269 PGILME
+269 PIILME
-275 AMAGATQERDGKR
+275 AMADATQERDGKR

-299 AGGDEGAVL
+299 EGGDEGAVL
-308 GPTPLVLTPMFVFT
+308 GPTPMVLTPMFVLT
-322 LLVVIVLVITVK
+322 LLLLIVLALTIK

-345 DSVVFGIYGTIGILV
+345 DSVVFGVYGLVGVLV

-369 YGTSSNLNIVW
+369 YGTSSNLHIVW

-389 ILVWVKPMRP
+389 IMEWIKRMRP

-410 LIVLLAAGWNW
+410 LIVMLAAGWYW
-421 LPQVGNVALL
+421 LPQSGNMALV

>member
-1 MWVCR
+1 
-6 QANIASKD
+6 
-14 NCNTVKGRMKT
+14 MK
-25 SKMREIKNSMNKIE
+25 KEMIKIMR
-39 NKIRLMVAVMA
+39 LAMA
-50 MVLALPMMA
+50 MIAMALAPQVAA

-74 RELSAPTAIE
+74 REMSVPTAIE
-84 THIQAEISLITC
+84 THIQAEISLVTC

-104 LYGHTMIRVQI
+104 LSGHTMIRVQI

-129 KQKGFIYRFVKG
+129 KQSGFIYRFVKG

-174 QKVDVISFLWNN
+174 QKVDIISFLWNN

-216 GSLEYGEPKRA
+216 GSLEYGNPKRG

-236 DYDVN
+236 FFDKN

-247 GIDLVLGYDLDHQL
+247 GIDMVLGYDLDHKL

-269 PGILME
+269 PIILME
-275 AMAGATQERDGKR
+275 AMADATQERDGKR

-299 AGGDEGAVL
+299 EGGDEGAVL
-308 GPTPLVLTPMFVFT
+308 GPTPMVLTPMFVLT
-322 LLVVIVLVITVK
+322 LLLVIVLALTIK

-345 DSVVFGIYGTIGILV
+345 DSVVFGVYGLVGVLV

-369 YGTSSNLNIVW
+369 YGTSSNLHIVW

-389 ILVWVKPMRP
+389 IMEWIKRMRP

-410 LIVLLAAGWNW
+410 LIVLLAAGWYW
-421 LPQVGNVALL
+421 LPQSGNMALV

>member
-1 MWVCR
+1 
-6 QANIASKD
+6 
-14 NCNTVKGRMKT
+14 
-25 SKMREIKNSMNKIE
+25 MR
-39 NKIRLMVAVMA
+39 LAMA
-50 MVLALPMMA
+50 MIAMALAPQVAA

-74 RELSAPTAIE
+74 REMSVPTAIE
-84 THIQAEISLITC
+84 THIQAEISLVTC

-129 KQKGFIYRFVKG
+129 KQSGFIYRFVKG
-141 DCDYSLAAYPMQYL
+141 DYDYSLAAYPMQYL

-174 QKVDVISFLWNN
+174 QKVDIISFLWNN

-216 GSLEYGEPKRA
+216 GSLEYGNPKRG

-236 DYDVN
+236 YFDKN

-247 GIDLVLGYDLDHQL
+247 GIDMVLGYDLDHKL

-269 PGILME
+269 PIILME
-275 AMAGATQERDGKR
+275 AMADATQERDGKR

-299 AGGDEGAVL
+299 EGGDEGAVL
-308 GPTPLVLTPMFVFT
+308 GPTPMVLTPMFVLT
-322 LLVVIVLVITVK
+322 LLLLIVLALTIK

-345 DSVVFGIYGTIGILV
+345 DSVVFGVYGLVGVLV

-369 YGTSSNLNIVW
+369 YGTSSNLHIVW

-389 ILVWVKPMRP
+389 IMEWIKRMRP

-410 LIVLLAAGWNW
+410 LIVLLAAGWYW
-421 LPQVGNVALL
+421 LPQSGNMALV

>member
-1 MWVCR
+1 
-6 QANIASKD
+6 
-14 NCNTVKGRMKT
+14 MK
-25 SKMREIKNSMNKIE
+25 KEMMKIMR
-39 NKIRLMVAVMA
+39 LAMA
-50 MVLALPMMA
+50 MIAMALAPQVAA

-74 RELSAPTAIE
+74 REMSVPTAIE
-84 THIQAEISLITC
+84 THIQAEISLVTC

-129 KQKGFIYRFVKG
+129 KQSGFIYRFVKG

-174 QKVDVISFLWNN
+174 QKVDIISFLWNN

-216 GSLEYGEPKRA
+216 GSLEYGNPKRGK
-227 EATFRSIMA
+227 ATFRSIMA
-236 DYDVN
+236 YFDKN

-247 GIDLVLGYDLDHQL
+247 GIDMVLGYDLDHKL

-269 PGILME
+269 PIILME
-275 AMAGATQERDGKR
+275 AMADATQERDGKR

-299 AGGDEGAVL
+299 EGGDEGAVL
-308 GPTPLVLTPMFVFT
+308 GPTPMVLTPMFVLT
-322 LLVVIVLVITVK
+322 LLLVIVLALTIK

-345 DSVVFGIYGTIGILV
+345 DSVVFGVYGLVGVLV

-369 YGTSSNLNIVW
+369 YGTSSNLHIVW

-389 ILVWVKPMRP
+389 IMEWIKRMRP

-410 LIVLLAAGWNW
+410 LIVLLAAGWYW
-421 LPQVGNVALL
+421 LPQSGNMALV

>member
-1 MWVCR
+1 
-6 QANIASKD
+6 
-14 NCNTVKGRMKT
+14 MKI
-25 SKMREIKNSMNKIE
+25 MR
-39 NKIRLMVAVMA
+39 LAMA
-50 MVLALPMMA
+50 MIAMALAPQVAA

-74 RELSAPTAIE
+74 REMSVPTAIE
-84 THIQAEISLITC
+84 THIQAEISLVTC

-129 KQKGFIYRFVKG
+129 KQSGFIYRFVKG

-174 QKVDVISFLWNN
+174 QKVDIISFLWNN

-216 GSLEYGEPKRA
+216 GSLEYGNPKRG

-236 DYDVN
+236 YFDKN

-247 GIDLVLGYDLDHQL
+247 GIDMVLGYDLDHKL

-269 PGILME
+269 PIILME
-275 AMAGATQERDGKR
+275 AMADATQERDGKR

-299 AGGDEGAVL
+299 EGGDEGAVL
-308 GPTPLVLTPMFVFT
+308 GPTPMVLTPMFVLT
-322 LLVVIVLVITVK
+322 LLLVIVLALTIK

-345 DSVVFGIYGTIGILV
+345 DSVVFGVYGLVGVLV

-369 YGTSSNLNIVW
+369 YGTSSNLHIVW

-389 ILVWVKPMRP
+389 IMEWIKSMRP

-410 LIVLLAAGWNW
+410 LIVLLAAGWYW
-421 LPQVGNVALL
+421 LPQSGNMALV

>member
-1 MWVCR
+1 
-6 QANIASKD
+6 
-14 NCNTVKGRMKT
+14 MK
-25 SKMREIKNSMNKIE
+25 KEMIKIMR
-39 NKIRLMVAVMA
+39 LAMA
-50 MVLALPMMA
+50 MIAMALAPQVAA

-74 RELSAPTAIE
+74 REMSVPTAIE
-84 THIQAEISLITC
+84 THIQAEISLVTC

-129 KQKGFIYRFVKG
+129 KQSGFIYRFVKG

-174 QKVDVISFLWNN
+174 QKVDIISFLWNN

-216 GSLEYGEPKRA
+216 GSLEYGNPKRG

-236 DYDVN
+236 YFDKN

-247 GIDLVLGYDLDHQL
+247 GIDMVLGYDLDHKL

-269 PGILME
+269 PIILME
-275 AMAGATQERDGKR
+275 AMADATQERDGKR

-299 AGGDEGAVL
+299 EGGDEGAVL
-308 GPTPLVLTPMFVFT
+308 GPTPMVLTPMFVLT
-322 LLVVIVLVITVK
+322 LLLMIVLALTIK

-345 DSVVFGIYGTIGILV
+345 DSVVFGVYGLVGVLV

-369 YGTSSNLNIVW
+369 YGTSSNLHIVW

-389 ILVWVKPMRP
+389 IMEWIKRMRP

-410 LIVLLAAGWNW
+410 LIVLLAAGWYW
-421 LPQVGNVALL
+421 LPQSGNMALV

>member
-1 MWVCR
+1 
-6 QANIASKD
+6 
-14 NCNTVKGRMKT
+14 MK
-25 SKMREIKNSMNKIE
+25 KEMMKIMR
-39 NKIRLMVAVMA
+39 LAMA
-50 MVLALPMMA
+50 MIAMALAPQVAA

-74 RELSAPTAIE
+74 REMSVPTAIE
-84 THIQAEISLITC
+84 THIQAEISLVTC

-129 KQKGFIYRFVKG
+129 KQSGFIYRFVKG

-174 QKVDVISFLWNN
+174 QKVDIISFLWNN

-216 GSLEYGEPKRA
+216 GSLEYGNPKRG

-236 DYDVN
+236 YFDKN

-247 GIDLVLGYDLDHQL
+247 GIDMVLGYDLDHKL

-269 PGILME
+269 PIILME
-275 AMAGATQERDGKR
+275 AMADATQERDGKR

-299 AGGDEGAVL
+299 EGGDEGAVL
-308 GPTPLVLTPMFVFT
+308 GPTPMVLTPMFVLT
-322 LLVVIVLVITVK
+322 LLLVIVLALTIK
-334 ERLGK
+334 ERLSK

-345 DSVVFGIYGTIGILV
+345 DSVVFGVYGLVGVLV

-369 YGTSSNLNIVW
+369 YGTSSNLHIVW

-389 ILVWVKPMRP
+389 IMEWIKRMRP

-410 LIVLLAAGWNW
+410 LIVLLAAGWYW
-421 LPQVGNVALL
+421 LPQSGNMALV

>member
-1 MWVCR
+1 
-6 QANIASKD
+6 
-14 NCNTVKGRMKT
+14 MKI
-25 SKMREIKNSMNKIE
+25 MR
-39 NKIRLMVAVMA
+39 LAMA
-50 MVLALPMMA
+50 MIAMALAPQVAA

-74 RELSAPTAIE
+74 REMSVPTAIE
-84 THIQAEISLITC
+84 THIQAEISLVTC

-129 KQKGFIYRFVKG
+129 KQSGFIYRFVKG

-174 QKVDVISFLWNN
+174 QKVDIISFLWNN

-216 GSLEYGEPKRA
+216 GSLEYGNPKRG

-236 DYDVN
+236 FFDKN

-247 GIDLVLGYDLDHQL
+247 GIDMVLGYDLDHKL

-269 PGILME
+269 PIILME
-275 AMAGATQERDGKR
+275 AMADATQERDGKR

-299 AGGDEGAVL
+299 EGGDEGAVL
-308 GPTPLVLTPMFVFT
+308 GPTPMVLTPMFVLT
-322 LLVVIVLVITVK
+322 LLLVIVLALTIK

-345 DSVVFGIYGTIGILV
+345 DSVVFGVYGLVGVLV

-369 YGTSSNLNIVW
+369 YGTSSNLHIVW

-389 ILVWVKPMRP
+389 ILEWIKRMRP

-410 LIVLLAAGWNW
+410 LIVLLAAGWYW
-421 LPQVGNVALL
+421 LPQSGNMALV